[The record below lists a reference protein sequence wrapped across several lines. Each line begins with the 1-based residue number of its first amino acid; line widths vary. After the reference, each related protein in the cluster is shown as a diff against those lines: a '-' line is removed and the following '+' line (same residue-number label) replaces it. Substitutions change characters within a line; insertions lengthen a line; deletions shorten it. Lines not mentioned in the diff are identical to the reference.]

1 MREFKIVKLNPS
13 THQRLKEAC
22 VKSKVTMADALDR
35 AVVQYLQVLK
45 QAKSSPSAQG
55 QREAR

>member
-22 VKSKVTMADALDR
+22 VKSKVTMVDALDR
-35 AVVQYLQVLK
+35 AVVQYLQALK
-45 QAKSSPSAQG
+45 QAKSSPSAEG
-55 QREAR
+55 SRT